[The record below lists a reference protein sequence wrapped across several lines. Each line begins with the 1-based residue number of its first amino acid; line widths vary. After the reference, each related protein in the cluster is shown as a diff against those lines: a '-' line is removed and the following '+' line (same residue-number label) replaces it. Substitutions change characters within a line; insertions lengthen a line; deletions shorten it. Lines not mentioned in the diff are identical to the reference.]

1 MKKFNVKIYD
11 TYQGKVV
18 PFVPIAEN
26 KVSIYYCGPT
36 VYNYGHIGNF
46 RPPVFFDLVHRFFK
60 ELGYDVKLVSNY
72 TDIDDKIINSAL
84 KEHKTEKELSN
95 FYITSYEDSLNKLNI
110 LPLYCHPRVSETM
123 DDIIAFVQLALDKN
137 VAYKAGD
144 DVLFSVESVKDYGS
158 LSKIKIDDLIAGTR
172 IAVTDNKNIQW
183 ILFYGKKLMM
193 MELNSM
199 QIW

>member
-95 FYITSYEDSLNKLNI
+95 FYITSYEDSFCL
-110 LPLYCHPRVSETM
+110 LYTS
-123 DDIIAFVQLALDKN
+123 DAAD
-137 VAYKAGD
+137 
-144 DVLFSVESVKDYGS
+144 
-158 LSKIKIDDLIAGTR
+158 
-172 IAVTDNKNIQW
+172 
-183 ILFYGKKLMM
+183 
-193 MELNSM
+193 EL
-199 QIW
+199 